1 MAWDGGWTSPD
12 EQAEIKRAAEEA
24 QQRAGMTEFEKQAL
38 GLVGALV
45 DSVGQLVDTV
55 GSRQPADPIC
65 DNCGALQRVAGE
77 WPVITFDARRD
88 RAAEQL
94 FAKHGQSLGQSYPFW
109 AGVVRDVLDAM
120 NWLPAAGDGGGEG
133 AGPVT
138 PHPARRASDSTTH

>member
-45 DSVGQLVDTV
+45 DSVALLVDTV
-55 GSRQPADPIC
+55 GSRQPAAPIC
-65 DNCGALQRVAGE
+65 NRCGAEQPIAGHGQ
-77 WPVITFDARRD
+77 PITFDSRRD

-94 FAKHGQSLGQSYPFW
+94 AARHPEKPYPFW
-109 AGVVRDVLDAM
+109 AAVVRDVLDAM